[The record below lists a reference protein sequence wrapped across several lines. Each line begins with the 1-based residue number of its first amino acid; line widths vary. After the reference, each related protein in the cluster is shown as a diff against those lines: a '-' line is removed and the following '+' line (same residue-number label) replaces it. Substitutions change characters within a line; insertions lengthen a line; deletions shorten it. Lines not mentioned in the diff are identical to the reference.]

1 MLVTILTL
9 NSYPQKLHES
19 KKSTFLTESNNTD
32 SNRLLTNNTSAQ
44 NHPPS
49 DLTALHSPFNGSSG
63 AGYFTDSIS
72 QPVNTTT
79 YGDNNDDNL
88 LENDVEMSL
97 KKRMYALRE
106 LISTEESYVQDLAL
120 IVDGYIRE
128 IRDPDSDILMP
139 DDLKNGKDRM
149 IFGNVEAIY
158 EWHRE

>member
-1 MLVTILTL
+1 
-9 NSYPQKLHES
+9 
-19 KKSTFLTESNNTD
+19 
-32 SNRLLTNNTSAQ
+32 
-44 NHPPS
+44 
-49 DLTALHSPFNGSSG
+49 
-63 AGYFTDSIS
+63 
-72 QPVNTTT
+72 
-79 YGDNNDDNL
+79 
-88 LENDVEMSL
+88 MSL

-128 IRDPDSDILMP
+128 IRDPDSDIMMP